1 MKLPIN
7 IISYY
12 KITKRRKYMNNEIL
26 RNIDTRIRTIEN
38 AIDVIKDRLTII
50 HILQNNVATM
60 QKELNELKHKRKGG
74 I

>member
-1 MKLPIN
+1 
-7 IISYY
+7 
-12 KITKRRKYMNNEIL
+12 MNNEIL

-50 HILQNNVATM
+50 HILQNNVTTM
-60 QKELNELKHKRKGG
+60 QKELNELKHKRNGG

>member
-1 MKLPIN
+1 
-7 IISYY
+7 
-12 KITKRRKYMNNEIL
+12 MNNEIL